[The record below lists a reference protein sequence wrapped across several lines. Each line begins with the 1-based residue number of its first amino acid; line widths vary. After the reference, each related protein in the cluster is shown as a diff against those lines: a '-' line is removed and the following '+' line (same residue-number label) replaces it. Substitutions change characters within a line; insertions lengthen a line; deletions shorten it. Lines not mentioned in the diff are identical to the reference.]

1 MSEFLLDDFNDWVR
15 GVGWAVAISL
25 EVEVALIVRPTGPR
39 MCQEGAESNPGP
51 QRFFFLP
58 LDRFWRNERHL

>member
-51 QRFFFLP
+51 QRFFLPPSRSFLA
-58 LDRFWRNERHL
+58 E